1 MATIL
6 YTLVGSCIKKLQ
18 DIATEE
24 AILVL
29 GVKEEIIDLQRR
41 MNQIQCFLHDTERNT
56 IEESADSNWLGQLR
70 GAMYDADDIIDIAR
84 SKGRNLLPDN
94 SLSSS
99 GKSITCSGLSI
110 SSCSNFRTRHEV
122 ATKVRI
128 LNKRIEN
135 IMKDK
140 VFSSLTHTQSTK
152 NVSAQ
157 ELRKSSNLVEPNLV
171 GKEVMHA
178 CRKVVNL
185 VLAHKGNKS
194 YKLAIVGTG
203 GVGKTTLAQKIYND
217 QKIKWNFNKQAWVC
231 VSKDN
236 ICNAALLKEVLRYIG
251 LNQEQGESVGE
262 LQSNLA
268 SAIKDKNFFLVLD
281 DVWQSNTWTDLLRT
295 PLHAAATVVVL
306 VTTRHDTIAM
316 EIGVDDMHR
325 VDLMSVDVGWELL
338 WKSMNINEEREVY
351 NLRDIGIEIV
361 QKCGRLPLGI
371 KLIARVLASKDQTEN
386 EWMKVLRKDAWSM
399 SNLPSEIKGAL
410 YLSYEELP
418 HYLKQCFV
426 YCALFPED
434 KVILQ
439 NDFVR
444 MWVAEGF
451 IVEKDGQ
458 LLEDT
463 AEEYYYELIYRN
475 LLQPDFSVFDH
486 RQCRVH
492 DLLMQLACYLS
503 REECFVGDPESIGI
517 NNLSKIRRISVFTEK
532 DMVVLPIM
540 DKEKYKVRTWRTSYE
555 NKLRVDTTI
564 FRRLTCIRVLDLTD
578 SLVHNIP
585 SCIGSLIHLRLLD
598 LNATDISYLPESI
611 CHLINLQILNLDCC
625 SNLHSLPSGITQ
637 LCNLRHLG
645 LAESP
650 INQVPKGIGRLKF
663 LNDLGGYPVGGDND
677 NDAKIQDGWNL
688 EELGPLLQ
696 LRKLNLI
703 KLERGTHCASDFL
716 LFDKKHLKDL
726 WLNCTERTNEP
737 YSEEDVIN
745 IENIFEMLIPPRN
758 LEHLSITDFFARRFP
773 SWLGSATYLASL
785 KNLSLTDC
793 KSCVHLPPIGQLP
806 NLKYLKVKGAT
817 AVTKIGP
824 EFIGCGVLNPRS
836 TGAVAFPMLEGLA
849 IRDLPNWEEW
859 SFFAEEE
866 ATTSGE
872 IGGEG
877 RAAAANKKREAVTSK
892 MQLLPRLKRLELSL
906 CPKLRS
912 LPWQLGQEATGMKE
926 LLLRD
931 VDILQV
937 VENLPFLSELV
948 YVAYC
953 EGLERVS
960 NIPQVRMMRTGGCP
974 NLRCVE
980 NLSNLQQLGL
990 HRNMKNGRYCCILRM
1005 EVTRTLLHLRQ
1016 SAIGQ
1021 ATIFR
1026 MRLRIGAKMLNEFD
1040 LVEYDPILC
1049 WLMLSHIFSKLFIWH
1064 DGGLTLVVMGWWATV
1079 ARPTVAAAT
1088 VARLGLELALVSI
1101 NGFCCRWICAATGFA
1116 VAIPMGAAPEASCGA
1131 AFPISCRSRH
1141 AVAASAVAIPM
1152 GAANGG
1158 SHGVSSRRHQGLCQW
1173 GLGHS
1178 GRDEVH
1184 RGEDEE
1190 SGGGT
1195 DGRST

>member
-29 GVKEEIIDLQRR
+29 GVKEEIIELQRK
-41 MNQIQCFLHDTERNT
+41 MNQIRCFLHDTERNT
-56 IEESADSNWLGQLR
+56 IEESADNNWLGQLR

-94 SLSSS
+94 SLASS
-99 GKSITCSGLSI
+99 GKSITCSGLSV
-110 SSCSNFRTRHEV
+110 SSCFSNIRTRHEV

-140 VFSSLTHTQSTK
+140 VFSSLTHTQSTE

-171 GKEVMHA
+171 GKEVAHA
-178 CRKVVNL
+178 CRKIVNL

-217 QKIKWNFNKQAWVC
+217 QKIKGIFNKQAWVC

-236 ICNAALLKEVLRYIG
+236 ISNAALLKEVLRYIG

-268 SAIKDKNFFLVLD
+268 SAIKDKSFFLVLD

-295 PLHAAATVVVL
+295 PLHAAATVIVL
-306 VTTRHDTIAM
+306 VTTQHDTISM

-371 KLIARVLASKDQTEN
+371 KLVARVLASKDQTEN

-458 LLEDT
+458 FLEDT
-463 AEEYYYELIYRN
+463 AEEYYYELICRN

-486 RQCRVH
+486 SKCRVH
-492 DLLMQLACYLS
+492 DLLRQLACYLS
-503 REECFVGDPESIGI
+503 KEECYVGDPESIGM

-532 DMVVLPIM
+532 DMVVLPMM

-555 NKLRVDTTI
+555 KTLRVDTTI
-564 FRRLTCIRVLDLTD
+564 FKRLTCIRVLDLTG
-578 SLVHNIP
+578 SLVQSIP
-585 SCIGSLIHLRLLD
+585 SCIGSLIHLRLL
-598 LNATDISYLPESI
+598 NFNGTDISYLPESI

-625 SNLHSLPSGITQ
+625 GNLHSLPSGITQ

-645 LAESP
+645 LAETP
-650 INQVPKGIGRLKF
+650 INQVPKAPYLSR
-663 LNDLGGYPVGGDND
+663 P
-677 NDAKIQDGWNL
+677 
-688 EELGPLLQ
+688 PLLLVAARP
-696 LRKLNLI
+696 LRRNPSRRRHPTTPPKIPPPWLRRVPKLPRCSRICQPQIRRPDRIEGRGAMPPGDGEEDGGRGAAPQGDRRLPEGDELI
-703 KLERGTHCASDFL
+703 KGRCAS
-716 LFDKKHLKDL
+716 
-726 WLNCTERTNEP
+726 WSRE
-737 YSEEDVIN
+737 
-745 IENIFEMLIPPRN
+745 
-758 LEHLSITDFFARRFP
+758 FP

-806 NLKYLKVKGAT
+806 NLKYLKIKGAT

-824 EFIGCGVLNPRS
+824 EFIGCGVLNPGS

-859 SFFAEEE
+859 SFFAEE
-866 ATTSGE
+866 ATISGE
-872 IGGEG
+872 KGGED
-877 RAAAANKKREAVTSK
+877 RAAANKKREAGTSK

-906 CPKLRS
+906 CPKLIS
-912 LPWQLGQEATGMKE
+912 LPWQLGKEATGMKE

-931 VDILQV
+931 VDILKV

-960 NIPQVRMMRTGGCP
+960 NIPQERMMRTGGCP
-974 NLRCVE
+974 NLSNAENYTAKTWMSTIGYDDDLERYEKCKACPPVDVSSAVE
-980 NLSNLQQLGL
+980 TSGL
-990 HRNMKNGRYCCILRM
+990 
-1005 EVTRTLLHLRQ
+1005 VQ
-1016 SAIGQ
+1016 
-1021 ATIFR
+1021 
-1026 MRLRIGAKMLNEFD
+1026 RIKM
-1040 LVEYDPILC
+1040 
-1049 WLMLSHIFSKLFIWH
+1049 
-1064 DGGLTLVVMGWWATV
+1064 T
-1079 ARPTVAAAT
+1079 PTAAA
-1088 VARLGLELALVSI
+1088 
-1101 NGFCCRWICAATGFA
+1101 
-1116 VAIPMGAAPEASCGA
+1116 
-1131 AFPISCRSRH
+1131 
-1141 AVAASAVAIPM
+1141 
-1152 GAANGG
+1152 
-1158 SHGVSSRRHQGLCQW
+1158 Q
-1173 GLGHS
+1173 
-1178 GRDEVH
+1178 
-1184 RGEDEE
+1184 
-1190 SGGGT
+1190 
-1195 DGRST
+1195 